1 MCLSA
6 LIYKK
11 KMNHCNYIIVITL
24 LAELISVVSAVD
36 LLSKED
42 KNIKL
47 SIKLKK
53 FRIFVIN
60 YIRIPIWIFTIFNI
74 LLHNKDLNNK
84 FEFYFDIIGQI
95 GLIYLDFYWK
105 NKCVKFIKKNN

>member
-1 MCLSA
+1 MF
-6 LIYKK
+6 
-11 KMNHCNYIIVITL
+11 
-24 LAELISVVSAVD
+24 ISFH
-36 LLSKED
+36 LSKED

-74 LLHNKDLNNK
+74 LLHNKDFNNK
-84 FEFYFDIIGQI
+84 FEFYLKCEKEKRPHMGKWWDQNEINILAKKLG
-95 GLIYLDFYWK
+95 WK
-105 NKCVKFIKKNN
+105 YKFIEQPNDLVTSYYRFDVLLVR